1 MKKMMIGLMSL
12 LLAVAMLGRP
22 AVAAT
27 SSTYAQ
33 TKYPIVL
40 VHGFL
45 GWSTMIGVWDYF
57 NQIPTTL
64 KNDGA
69 SVYVVQLSQTNSDA
83 VRGEQLLAQVQQII
97 ATSGASKVNL
107 IGHSMGGLDSRY
119 VAAVR
124 PDLVASV
131 TTVSTPH
138 LGSPVADAI
147 MKPGSFNQAGMKDLI
162 SAVGQLM
169 ASMSESSTLPQ
180 DTTAALSSLTSA
192 GTAAFNAK
200 YPAGVPKTCSGNGD
214 LSANGVKFYSWGG
227 VGVLTT
233 FVDLTDLLFGAT
245 GMAFVG
251 SPDQDGM
258 VARCSN
264 HFGQIIKDNYIM
276 NHLDSVNQILG
287 LVSIFAPNPVSLF
300 EQHANRLKLAG
311 L

>member
-1 MKKMMIGLMSL
+1 MKKIILGLMSL
-12 LLAVAMLGRP
+12 LLVTTMLGRP
-22 AVAAT
+22 AMAANST
-27 SSTYAQ
+27 TYAQ

-45 GWSTMIGVWDYF
+45 GWSTMVGVWDYF
-57 NQIPTTL
+57 NHIPTAL

-83 VRGEQLLAQVQQII
+83 VRGEQLLAQVQQIL
-97 ATSGASKVNL
+97 ATSGAKKVNL

-119 VAAVR
+119 VAGVR

-131 TTVSTPH
+131 TTVGTPH
-138 LGSPVADAI
+138 RGSPVADVI
-147 MKPGSFNQAGMKDLI
+147 MKPGSFNQAGVTDLI
-162 SAVGQLM
+162 AGLGQLM
-169 ASMSESSTLPQ
+169 GSMSGNTTLPQ
-180 DTTAALSSLTSA
+180 DSKAALNSLTTA
-192 GTAAFNAK
+192 GTTAFNAQF
-200 YPAGVPKTCSGNGD
+200 PAGVPKTCSGNGD
-214 LSANGVKFYSWGG
+214 LSKNGIKFYSWGG
-227 VGVLTT
+227 VGVLTSLL
-233 FVDLTDLLFGAT
+233 DPTDLLFGMT

-264 HFGQIIKDNYIM
+264 HFGLIIKDNYIM

-287 LVSIFAPNPVSLF
+287 LVSIFAPNPVTLF